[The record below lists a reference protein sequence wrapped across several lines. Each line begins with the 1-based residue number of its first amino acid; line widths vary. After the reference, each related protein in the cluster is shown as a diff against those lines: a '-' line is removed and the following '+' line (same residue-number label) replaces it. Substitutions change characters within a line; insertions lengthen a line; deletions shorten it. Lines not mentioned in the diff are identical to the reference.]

1 MIVESRMIDIAI
13 PVAFADEFEILN
25 LAAVNLP
32 QDCIQIRIGW
42 INSKLVPEIY
52 ARTKRL

>member
-1 MIVESRMIDIAI
+1 MIDIAI

-32 QDCIQIRIGW
+32 QDCIQIRIG
-42 INSKLVPEIY
+42 
-52 ARTKRL
+52 